1 MNAPLNVRSVD
12 LTIDEYE
19 AINPVRVVEHEGTK
33 VIFCTPTAATNWR
46 ADRIYI
52 NEPKTL
58 DWIAGFAK
66 TDVLLDV
73 GANVGMYS
81 IWAAKTRGI
90 RVFACEPESQNYA
103 VLNKNIVVNSLID
116 EVIAYSVAI
125 SDEAKFD
132 TLNLSSF
139 AAGQALHGF
148 EHAVTTRDAFAAQF
162 EAFVPVHRQG
172 CISTTIDDMVEAGMP
187 VPTHIKIDVDGFE
200 DKVIAGGMKTLE
212 QLETATLLIEIN
224 VHLEGHRLVVDY
236 LESLGYVVDDKTEA
250 NYIFRR

>member
-1 MNAPLNVRSVD
+1 METTAKNIARFVAPKRAENAQKDWEFDANATYSEIIFDDGWKQHRPEAYHQYRRDWVD
-12 LTIDEYE
+12 I
-19 AINPVRVVEHEGTK
+19 PKSK
-33 VIFCTPTAATNWR
+33 VARAATNWR

-172 CISTTIDDMVEAGMP
+172 CISTTIDDMVEAGIPFPRISKSMS
-187 VPTHIKIDVDGFE
+187 TDS
-200 DKVIAGGMKTLE
+200 KTKSSPG
-212 QLETATLLIEIN
+212 A
-224 VHLEGHRLVVDY
+224 
-236 LESLGYVVDDKTEA
+236 
-250 NYIFRR
+250 